1 MNDINTGVLK
11 TRVIELVNEHAKL
24 AQVVND
30 SLFSFAELGFHEVE
44 TAKFLTATLER
55 HGFTVERGVAGIY
68 FVARHGME
76 LLRGLHEALRT
87 DCHDHQ
93 ILEL

>member
-30 SLFSFAELGFHEVE
+30 SLRLAVEEQLG
-44 TAKFLTATLER
+44 R
-55 HGFTVERGVAGIY
+55 RGSRGHAVDSDVAP
-68 FVARHGME
+68 AQ
-76 LLRGLHEALRT
+76 LLGQDAGHNLNRGLGGGIDAVGRL
-87 DCHDHQ
+87 Q
-93 ILEL
+93 